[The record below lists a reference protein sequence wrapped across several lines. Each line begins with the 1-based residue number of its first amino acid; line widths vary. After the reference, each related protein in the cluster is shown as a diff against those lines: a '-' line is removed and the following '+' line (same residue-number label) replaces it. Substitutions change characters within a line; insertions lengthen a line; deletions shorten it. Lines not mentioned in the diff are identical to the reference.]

1 MCKCAYI
8 DAYTGASPYV
18 RLTKVN
24 STAHTWHN
32 FQERRETKI
41 EIEVVIYP
49 RAAQSQR
56 PTVSLCWETV
66 TCRAGFQCFPLS
78 PCFPALL
85 VGICLCDF
93 SLWTLTLQAQTIAWD
108 TFSNESLILWTLAV
122 CSLEP
127 SSQTDLG
134 ILASSI
140 SRLIIWILPIQ
151 HRKQGGWNGQEQTVL

>member
-49 RAAQSQR
+49 RAAQSLR
-56 PTVSLCWETV
+56 PTVSLC
-66 TCRAGFQCFPLS
+66 
-78 PCFPALL
+78 
-85 VGICLCDF
+85 
-93 SLWTLTLQAQTIAWD
+93 
-108 TFSNESLILWTLAV
+108 
-122 CSLEP
+122 
-127 SSQTDLG
+127 
-134 ILASSI
+134 
-140 SRLIIWILPIQ
+140 
-151 HRKQGGWNGQEQTVL
+151 